1 MAKKNQRKNHKVIN
15 IGSARKVKEV
25 KDSLSSLLTDTR
37 KVALAIQDKTCLLCH
52 TKKMCVNLTGLCAS
66 CYDSLSAKEKLIA
79 DREAQHKTIEI
90 TVTDDRWDDTDA

>member
-1 MAKKNQRKNHKVIN
+1 MAKKNQEKNHKVIS
-15 IGSARKVKEV
+15 IGSARKVK
-25 KDSLSSLLTDTR
+25 DSLSPMLTDT
-37 KVALAIQDKTCLLCH
+37 KKAALAIQDKTCLLCH